1 MKYKQKVL
9 TICFFINSLKQKTK
23 INITKMLF
31 ISVSMR
37 FKTS

>member
-23 INITKMLF
+23 NKYYKNVIYFSEYAI
-31 ISVSMR
+31 
-37 FKTS
+37 